1 MVTSRLALAA
11 LLVCGACHHD
21 KAAKTTPT
29 PVPEKTAAA
38 QPAPAPVPVSSN
50 LNASDEL
57 VRKCTLHFDNQQEA
71 PKFDYNGADLSTDDR
86 NVLSQ
91 IADCVIK
98 GPLKGRKLSLVGR
111 ADPRGTEE
119 YNMGLGDRR
128 AHTVE
133 SYLERLGV
141 GSKLLDA
148 KTRGAIDA
156 NGRDESGW
164 RVDRRVD
171 VDLD

>member
-1 MVTSRLALAA
+1 MALAA

-21 KAAKTTPT
+21 KAAKTTPN
-29 PVPEKTAAA
+29 PVPEKTASAQAA
-38 QPAPAPVPVSSN
+38 PAPAPVAVSSN

-57 VRKCTLHFDNQQEA
+57 VRKCTLHFDNQQES
-71 PKFDYNGADLSTDDR
+71 PKFDYNLAELSTDDR

-91 IADCVIK
+91 IADCVTK

-141 GSKLLDA
+141 GNKLIDA
-148 KTRGAIDA
+148 KTRGSIDA
-156 NGRDESGW
+156 SGRDESGW
-164 RVDRRVD
+164 RTDRRVD